1 MPETQL
7 VNESPAKTV
16 ERAENQM
23 DESERGGKESDGVNN
38 QSPSKPGDEVLES
51 DKALVANYD
60 LNNFKLERILNN
72 NTRNKSIALLGSFPD
87 LSKNDSAIVILE
99 KKAFRESDVSTK
111 NESNGSLE
119 ETEKSTATVQTSY
132 FGNDLKIQTD
142 FINNI
147 YGSYQCTPPA
157 ELSGK
162 YIIPKTILP
171 KYIQQL
177 KTFFNSSC

>member
-23 DESERGGKESDGVNN
+23 DESESGGKESDGVNN
-38 QSPSKPGDEVLES
+38 HSPSKPSDEQLEA
-51 DKALVANYD
+51 DKASVANYD

-87 LSKNDSAIVILE
+87 LSKNDSAVVILE

-119 ETEKSTATVQTSY
+119 ETEKNTAMVQTRSY

-162 YIIPKTILP
+162 YI
-171 KYIQQL
+171 
-177 KTFFNSSC
+177 